1 MSGLSGQGHVELGI
15 FYSAVAIKGTRILS
29 ERLLWARRTRFHG
42 QWESPSRQGCHSGGT
57 KMQAQSSHTVRLVI
71 TLWTRPESSNL
82 SGQEAL
88 DHGDPSRSIFAD
100 HSLPVPSIPMI
111 NTADAEMTPLR
122 SGIKVDGRHQHA
134 GQGLLRVLRLTPAM
148 PARVEGKLALKPL
161 SLTFCCRGCGS
172 LATPNRRAR
181 PGTHPAY
188 VRLFVRTPTT
198 LFVAARDRLGQ
209 GMLELS
215 LTCHIASLTPLR
227 WTTRPVR
234 KDIRPVSGP
243 SIGDAQGA
251 NASASRSPAP
261 QAVFKKP
268 FDDPYEAL
276 CREYNVAP
284 TNVTLQPDGAVP
296 PAIDMPVL
304 RDAHMPTHTLV
315 ILNTSAPSSP
325 LAPSFSAPPSAL
337 LAPSPHTVAIPINAD
352 LFAERFAKDL
362 TSLAP
367 DRSPTGSTLPVP
379 TWSERAHSQTVTLPT
394 IPLPAPHPPS
404 VPLLLLYG
412 LGLHLYADPQA
423 PRGRSP
429 GGRRRSGG
437 PDARTMTSTSTLAA
451 YLLPTRVIEEFPSAA
466 AMADVMARW
475 CTELE
480 MQFYTKFNQ
489 GLWANVLALAPADAV
504 LVDLVRTAW
513 NVTAEARRIRERL
526 RLAAAAVASVPV
538 LSD

>member
-1 MSGLSGQGHVELGI
+1 
-15 FYSAVAIKGTRILS
+15 
-29 ERLLWARRTRFHG
+29 
-42 QWESPSRQGCHSGGT
+42 
-57 KMQAQSSHTVRLVI
+57 
-71 TLWTRPESSNL
+71 
-82 SGQEAL
+82 
-88 DHGDPSRSIFAD
+88 
-100 HSLPVPSIPMI
+100 
-111 NTADAEMTPLR
+111 
-122 SGIKVDGRHQHA
+122 
-134 GQGLLRVLRLTPAM
+134 M

-243 SIGDAQGA
+243 SIGVSCTLMYRPSRRQRSRSPNLPLRALRPPPWTPAPVTSRHPQDAQGA